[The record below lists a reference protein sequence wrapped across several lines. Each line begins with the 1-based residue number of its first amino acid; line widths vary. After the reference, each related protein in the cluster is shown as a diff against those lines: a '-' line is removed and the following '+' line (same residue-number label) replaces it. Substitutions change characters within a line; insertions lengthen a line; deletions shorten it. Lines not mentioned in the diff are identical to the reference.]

1 MTLTIGQKAPAFT
14 LIDTEK
20 NHVSLD
26 QFKGKKV
33 VLLFYPG
40 AFSGHC
46 TTELCSVRDDF
57 SSYNDLDAEV
67 IAISTD
73 TFFTLKKF
81 KEVNE
86 LDFTLLS
93 DYNKEV
99 CGLYGAQYDVWI
111 EGMKGTA
118 KRSVFVIDAEGKLV
132 YSEVLESALD
142 LPDFTKVKEALASL

>member
-1 MTLTIGQKAPAFT
+1 MTLSIGQKAPEFT
-14 LIDTEK
+14 LVDTEK
-20 NHVSLD
+20 NHVSLS

-46 TTELCSVRDDF
+46 TTELCSVRDDL
-57 SSYNDLDAEV
+57 SSYNDLNAEV
-67 IAISTD
+67 IGVSTD

-81 KEVNE
+81 KEVNG

-99 CGLYGAQYDVWI
+99 CGLYGAQYDEWI

-118 KRSVFVIDAEGKLV
+118 KRSVFVIDADGNITH
-132 YSEVLESALD
+132 SEVLESALD
-142 LPDFTKVKEALASL
+142 LPDFNKVKEALAS